1 MSDLRSQLIL
11 DEALAIW
18 LNLPESDR
26 IRREEIL
33 VPVPSSLVKDLP
45 SVAGQVAGMSH
56 VSVSVRVMLAQCVYS
71 AIRQVKPLREENK
84 RLVEG
89 VARLERELSAAFERC
104 TRAINAQSRAENEL
118 DDLVSTIDC
127 SRRRRAKKV
136 SGGPPALKGEG
147 DSPVSDTVQ
156 EESYHAH

>member
-1 MSDLRSQLIL
+1 MTDFEAQLVL

-18 LNLPESDR
+18 LNLPESER

-33 VPVPSSLVKDLP
+33 VPVPSPLFGDS
-45 SVAGQVAGMSH
+45 SAGSPVPGKFH
-56 VSVSVRVMLAQCVYS
+56 ESVSVRVMLAQCVYS
-71 AIRQVKPLREENK
+71 AIQQVKPLREENK
-84 RLVEG
+84 RLVEK

-136 SGGPPALKGEG
+136 SGGPPALKDEG